1 METNSFDDDYYNVD
15 LIVKYRDS
23 ERDLMKD
30 IEEREEMEEYI
41 KIRQNY
47 MDTRGYKTVEELHMN
62 LRNDI
67 DLENS
72 DASVVAIIKEKEH
85 EAKLLAIEKSVTK
98 IANSI
103 ALSLRKMDL
112 LHIDPTQIK
121 HEITFEKRFN
131 GMVYPVLKDLS
142 KVNLANVQI
151 KDFDDEYGLSET
163 EPIATDPFFDRSDP
177 TKFDE
182 NGDYKFT
189 RKDVKMICDKI
200 YRDELLEAFNVKT
213 IHDIAPRMRAVT
225 RKIAKDKKFHSTL
238 YETRLILVDIGI
250 EEFKDE
256 DTGEASTP
264 DEMIV
269 FTLFSQK
276 MFYITHKCIC
286 ELLKN
291 RCVRSDLLADLKS
304 NLIEILRKK
313 D

>member
-1 METNSFDDDYYNVD
+1 
-15 LIVKYRDS
+15 
-23 ERDLMKD
+23 
-30 IEEREEMEEYI
+30 
-41 KIRQNY
+41 
-47 MDTRGYKTVEELHMN
+47 
-62 LRNDI
+62 
-67 DLENS
+67 
-72 DASVVAIIKEKEH
+72 
-85 EAKLLAIEKSVTK
+85 
-98 IANSI
+98 
-103 ALSLRKMDL
+103 MDL

-121 HEITFEKRFN
+121 HEITFEKRSN
-131 GMVYPVLKDLS
+131 GMIYPVLKDLS

-151 KDFDDEYGLSET
+151 KDFDDECET
-163 EPIATDPFFDRSDP
+163 EPIATDPFYDRSDP
-177 TKFDE
+177 NKFDE

-213 IHDIAPRMRAVT
+213 IHDIGPRMRAVT

-238 YETRLILVDIGI
+238 YETKLILADIGI

-264 DEMIV
+264 DEMIF

-276 MFYITHKCIC
+276 MFYMTHKCIC

-291 RCVRSDLLADLKS
+291 GSVRLELLADLKS